1 MMPFL
6 KGASLTAG
14 LIISLGPQ
22 NIELIRLGL
31 LKQKTFVMASVFILC
46 DIVLVVCGAA
56 GFGNLISSQKEL
68 LTFAKYIA
76 VLMLYYLASQ
86 AFMRMR
92 KPVHLAFGNK
102 PVTLSLAQIIRRGLM
117 LSFFNPLVILETLVL
132 VGSTSAQYPW
142 DLRVYF
148 IFGSLFTSFV
158 WFYSMVL
165 CTQKC
170 SILFLDPNRQR
181 ILEGC
186 IGLLLILM
194 GTIIWCNTTT

>member
-22 NIELIRLGL
+22 NIELMRLGL
-31 LKQKTFVMASVFILC
+31 LKQKAFVMASVFILC
-46 DIVLVVCGAA
+46 DIVLVICGAT
-56 GFGNLISSQKEL
+56 GVGNLISSQKEL
-68 LTFAKYIA
+68 VTFAKYVA
-76 VLMLYYLASQ
+76 VLMLYYLALQ

-102 PVTLSLAQIIRRGLM
+102 PVTLSLAQMIRRGLI

-142 DLRVYF
+142 DLRIYF

-158 WFYSMVL
+158 WFYSMGAL
-165 CTQKC
+165 
-170 SILFLDPNRQR
+170 
-181 ILEGC
+181 
-186 IGLLLILM
+186 
-194 GTIIWCNTTT
+194 